1 MYRRVFLIV
10 LTFCTQLCAQI
21 VATRCDGGELPET
34 ATPAAALAYL
44 SQDRTNL
51 NSACIINSIR
61 IIREKNYRLA
71 IPILVK
77 YLDFRV
83 PDTPGVR
90 RTVRHTQGPTNGLY
104 PATDALAW
112 LGETAVPALKSAISN
127 NDLGAIGRSNAAK
140 ALFLVAAD
148 QAQVVS
154 LTMKAAQA
162 SQDPDATDV
171 LKKVANEMV
180 RYCKAEEQQR
190 CKDAVDGD

>member
-1 MYRRVFLIV
+1 MGFPYSITL
-10 LTFCTQLCAQI
+10 CTQFCAQI
-21 VATRCDGGELPET
+21 VATRCDGGELPEA
-34 ATPAAALAYL
+34 ATPATALAYI
-44 SQDRTNL
+44 SQDRANL

-61 IIREKNYRLA
+61 IIRETNYTTA

-77 YLDFRV
+77 YLDFRI
-83 PDTPGVR
+83 PDRPGAR

-112 LGETAVPALKSAISN
+112 FGEAAVPALKSAVSN

-140 ALFLVAAD
+140 ALFLVAKD
-148 QAQVVS
+148 QAQVVG

-162 SQDPDATDV
+162 SRDPDTTDA

-180 RYCKAEEQQR
+180 HYCKAEEQQR
-190 CKDAVDGD
+190 CKSAVDSN